1 MSYTARARRWGLMAS
16 ALLLS
21 GCAMF
26 GGKSQ
31 SSPAVSEEPGPAAAD
46 ESLEYEAELH
56 ETVKSRMRAAGRRQ
70 ENPSTRV
77 IFKKPY
83 YFREYSVYPCADE
96 SYSLEFTEK
105 ESRTA
110 PLSAEM
116 VVDKIRYA
124 TRMHRKRED
133 ARIDKNFLRDTGTE
147 TTSYELRNGRWRR
160 LGSLF
165 VAEKTEEFVGEEW
178 KPIQESAALP
188 VLEVEEPKS
197 WLRRLMFWR

>member
-1 MSYTARARRWGLMAS
+1 MAS

-31 SSPAVSEEPGPAAAD
+31 SSPGVSQGPDPAAAD
-46 ESLEYEAELH
+46 ESLEYEADLH
-56 ETVKSRMRAAGRRQ
+56 QTVKSQMRAAGRRL
-70 ENPSTRV
+70 ENANTRV
-77 IFKKPY
+77 VFKKPY
-83 YFREYSVYPCADE
+83 YFREYSVYPAADDD
-96 SYSLEFTEK
+96 YSLEFTEK

-116 VVDKIRYA
+116 IVDKIRFA

-133 ARIDKNFLRDTGTE
+133 ARIDNNFLRDTGTE

-165 VAEKTEEFVGEEW
+165 VADKTEEFVDEEW
-178 KPIQESAALP
+178 QPIRETAALP
-188 VLEVEEPKS
+188 VLEADEPKS